1 MGSFDANLSG
11 MGGAEEKEE
20 AVWKDINNAS
30 AMIKQIIVFTN
41 VDGSEEELDPE
52 EYGAILNDPRTTIK
66 QHDNYRSTD
75 NMTRKQFD
83 RT

>member
-1 MGSFDANLSG
+1 MHQSLKEQSDIWDF
-11 MGGAEEKEE
+11 EK
-20 AVWKDINNAS
+20 
-30 AMIKQIIVFTN
+30 
-41 VDGSEEELDPE
+41 EELDPE